1 MSYLKELVENAKQT
15 EGYTGRNGRR
25 YAQLDHQNKQE
36 DTDMEEESGGP
47 SKWILYGAGG
57 LAIVAGGVIAYK
69 KFKNRGENSNSS
81 RQVSDQS
88 QPRDEET
95 RAEIEQLR
103 QIRQQRKEQKVT
115 RDKSE
120 LEEFVNRVPD
130 RYLKDK
136 DKILRK

>member
-15 EGYTGRNGRR
+15 EGYTGRERRR
-25 YAQLDHQNKQE
+25 YAQLDHQNKRE

-57 LAIVAGGVIAYK
+57 LLVVAGGVIAYK
-69 KFKNRGENSNSS
+69 KFKNRGESSNPS
-81 RQVSDQS
+81 RQVSNQS

-95 RAEIEQLR
+95 RAEIEKLR
-103 QIRQQRKEQKVT
+103 QIRQQRKEQKVS

-120 LEEFVNRVPD
+120 LEEFVNQVPD

-136 DKILRK
+136 DRILRR